1 MSGDDELGKDRL
13 VWYLSPRAW
22 LMLWIPIAAVTYF
35 HYSTGAS
42 HHWLHDIF
50 RRLYYIPIILG
61 AFNYGLKGGLSA
73 SMLASLV
80 YAPHAFSHFFEHDP
94 AATIEKLLEIGLYN
108 VVAVITGYLAQR
120 ERSERL
126 RQESI
131 ARELS
136 SALEEK
142 KRLEL
147 QLIRAGKLKALGE
160 LTAGIAHEIKNP
172 LASIKGAAEAIADE
186 VPENSPRRKLVRIQE
201 KELNR
206 LGQTLERFLSLA
218 RPNSFMPSR
227 IDLRELVKHVVGLVE
242 PQARKS
248 AVEVVDDP
256 ASEPLFV
263 DGDRDQITQVLVN
276 LVLNACDAMPGGGR
290 VRMLVRSEVIGDRQY
305 RSIDVVDT
313 GSGIPKESRDQ
324 VFDPFFS
331 TKQGG
336 TGLGLPI
343 SANIVDGHGGFIRIE
358 SGPDGVG
365 AMVSVLLPE
374 HLPAEAGHQGEV
386 NTSS

>member
-1 MSGDDELGKDRL
+1 MSDNSKHVKSRV
-13 VWYLSPRAW
+13 VWFLSPRAC
-22 LMLWIPIAAVTYF
+22 LMLWIPIGIVSYF

-61 AFNYGLKGGLSA
+61 SFSYGIKGGLSA
-73 SMLASLV
+73 SVLASLV
-80 YAPHAFSHFFEHDP
+80 YAPHAFSRFFEYDP
-94 AATIEKLLEIGLYN
+94 GASIEKLLEIGLYN
-108 VVAVITGYLAQR
+108 VVALITGYLAQR
-120 ERSERL
+120 EHSERM

-136 SALEEK
+136 HTLEEK
-142 KRLEL
+142 KLLEQ

-186 VPENSPRRKLVRIQE
+186 VPENSPRRKLVQIQE

-206 LGQTLERFLSLA
+206 LGQTLERFLSFA

-227 IDLRELVKHVVGLVE
+227 IDLRDLVKHVVELVE

-248 AVEVVDDP
+248 AVEVIEDT
-256 ASEPLFV
+256 ASESLYV
-263 DGDRDQITQVLVN
+263 DGDRDQLTQVLVN
-276 LVLNACDAMPGGGR
+276 LALNACDAMPEGGQ
-290 VRMLVRSEVIGDRQY
+290 VRMMVRAEMVGDSQFRAVDVI
-305 RSIDVVDT
+305 DT
-313 GSGIPKESRDQ
+313 GPGIPDCSRDR

-331 TKQGG
+331 TKEGG
-336 TGLGLPI
+336 TGLGLSI

-358 SGPDGVG
+358 TGPSGVG
-365 AMVSVLLPE
+365 AKVSVLLPE
-374 HLPAEAGHQGEV
+374 HPP
-386 NTSS
+386 S